1 MAKFST
7 QYSLAENGS
16 GENYV
21 TSPIMNENIV
31 IKDEESD
38 GISNLG
44 YSDDITQIK
53 RKRKMPG
60 ISESSSDS
68 QFFPDTVSK

>member
-1 MAKFST
+1 M
-7 QYSLAENGS
+7 
-16 GENYV
+16 
-21 TSPIMNENIV
+21 
-31 IKDEESD
+31 KDEDCD

-44 YSDDITQIK
+44 FSDDITQIK

-68 QFFPDTVSK
+68 QFMQETVSK